1 MSEKIIIDRMTI
13 AIACN
18 STFIQ
23 RNLATT
29 DFVTER
35 EPHQLSGITDCLI
48 FDVFYVYVKKFT
60 CFYLSQLSLSFTQ
73 LNDKF
78 LPLIQLSSNF
88 LNTKMFHTFD
98 RTTLQAI
105 KGEKRRFKI
114 VAR

>member
-1 MSEKIIIDRMTI
+1 MSEKIIIDVMTI
-13 AIACN
+13 TIACN

-35 EPHQLSGITDCLI
+35 EPHQLSGITNWHI

-73 LNDKF
+73 LNDRF
-78 LPLIQLSSNF
+78 LPLQLSSNF